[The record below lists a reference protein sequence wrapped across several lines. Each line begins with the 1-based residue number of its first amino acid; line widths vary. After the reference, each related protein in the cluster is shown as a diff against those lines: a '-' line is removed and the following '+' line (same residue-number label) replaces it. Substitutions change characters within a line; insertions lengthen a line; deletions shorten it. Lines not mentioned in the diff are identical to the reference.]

1 MRTKPIS
8 TMTEQT
14 SVNIMERLAEYPAAP
29 DERMSDKMR
38 VAVLAHFLNGVPI
51 ERLNIRREQKDRMAR
66 VDHVYWLYR
75 KNPYIDVHAMF
86 YALCRQHYKNG
97 MTSEGRSSAFHFAKM
112 DERVFWFAVD
122 NMKPHSRKDSE
133 NKVRA
138 ATDKLM
144 RIGMETDNVQALA
157 KGAGLRIQLDRLDQP
172 ESEQSDMNKVAF
184 LPPVLTLNI
193 HEVDD
198 TKTNID
204 DEQSRVIRARY
215 GAYLDDKIKAVEDKV
230 ATMEARNVSTEPASE
245 EDGLERSNQ
254 SE

>member
-1 MRTKPIS
+1 MSNI
-8 TMTEQT
+8 TEQT
-14 SVNIMERLAEYPAAP
+14 VVNIRERLAQTGADP

-66 VDHVYWLYR
+66 VDHVYWLYK

-86 YALCRQHYKNG
+86 YTLCRQHYKNG

-172 ESEQSDMNKVAF
+172 ESERADMGKVAF
-184 LPPVLTLNI
+184 LPVVVTTNI
-193 HEVDD
+193 QDVDD
-198 TKTNID
+198 TKTHVD
-204 DEQSRVIRARY
+204 DEQSRSIRAKY
-215 GAYLDDKIKAVEDKV
+215 GAYVDDKQKAIEDKV
-230 ATMEARNVSTEPASE
+230 ATMEARSFSAEQASSADGGE
-245 EDGLERSNQ
+245 EQEYPNQ
-254 SE
+254 PE